1 MSVVVVGLSHRTA
14 PLELLERMAVT
25 EEGLPKALADL
36 IRRDFVSEAVVLSTC
51 HRTEVY
57 AVAEGF
63 HGAMAD
69 VRHFLS
75 ELSSVWPEEF
85 SDHLYVHYDDAA
97 AAHLFSV
104 AAGLDSV
111 VLGESQILGQVRD
124 AWERARAEGAAGAR
138 LSQLFRHAL
147 EVGKRARS
155 ETAIARGI
163 TSLSQAAVALASE
176 RLSGLADRRVV
187 VLGAGEMGAGLVAEV
202 AEADVPGSRVTVA
215 NRTWARAEQ
224 LAARAGGQAVTL
236 DRLPDA
242 LAGADLLLTS
252 TGASTV
258 VVSVADVER
267 ALAGRPDQPL
277 LIVDL
282 GMPRDVDPSVASLPG
297 VSVLGLAD
305 VERFVDARLAERR
318 REVVPVR
325 AIVAEEV
332 DRWVEAVTARHAT
345 PTVAALRQRA
355 EDVRVA
361 ELARYRKR
369 LAELEPRE
377 REAVEALTRS
387 ILGKLLHDPTVRL
400 KDAAGSAKGDRLAGA
415 LRELF
420 DL

>member
-14 PLELLERMAVT
+14 PLELLERITVP
-25 EEGLPKALADL
+25 EERLPKALADL
-36 IRRDFVSEAVVLSTC
+36 VTRDFVSEAVVLSTC
-51 HRTEVY
+51 HRIEVY
-57 AVAEGF
+57 AVAEQF

-75 ELSSVWPEEF
+75 EISFVPPEDF

-97 AAHLFSV
+97 AAHLFGV

-111 VLGESQILGQVRD
+111 VLGESQILGQVRE
-124 AWERARAEGAAGAR
+124 AWDRARVEGAAAAR

-163 TSLSQAAVALASE
+163 TSLSQAAVAMASD
-176 RLSGLADRRVV
+176 RLSGLADRAVV

-202 AEADVPGSRVTVA
+202 ADADVPGSRVTVA

-224 LAARAGGQAVTL
+224 LAERAGGRAVTL
-236 DRLPDA
+236 DGLPEA

-252 TGASTV
+252 TGASSMV
-258 VVSVADVER
+258 VTAAGLER
-267 ALAGRPDQPL
+267 ALAARPTRPL

-282 GMPRDVDPSVASLPG
+282 GMPRDVDPAVADLPG
-297 VSVLGLAD
+297 VSLLGLAD
-305 VERFVDARLAERR
+305 VETFVDARLDERR

-332 DRWVEAVTARHAT
+332 GRWVEEVSARHAT
-345 PTVAALRQRA
+345 PTVSALRQKA

-361 ELARYRKR
+361 ELERYRNR
-369 LAELEPRE
+369 LAGLEPRE

-387 ILGKLLHDPTVRL
+387 LLAKLLHDPTVRL

>member
-1 MSVVVVGLSHRTA
+1 VSVVVVGLSQRTA
-14 PLELLERMAVT
+14 PLELLERLAVT
-25 EEGLPKALADL
+25 EERLPKALDDL
-36 IRRDFVSEAVVLSTC
+36 VGRDFVSEAVVLSTC
-51 HRTEVY
+51 HRIEIY

-85 SDHLYVHYDDAA
+85 SDHLYVHYDEAA
-97 AAHLFSV
+97 AAHLFTV

-124 AWERARAEGAAGAR
+124 AWERARVQGAAGTR
-138 LSQLFRHAL
+138 LSQLFRQAL

-176 RLSGLADRRVV
+176 RLGGLTDRSVV

-215 NRTWARAEQ
+215 NRTWARAVQ
-224 LAARAGGQAVTL
+224 LAERAGGSAVTL
-236 DRLPDA
+236 DG
-242 LAGADLLLTS
+242 LAGALGTADLLLTS

-258 VVSVADVER
+258 VVTAAAVEQ
-267 ALAGRPDQPL
+267 AMATRPDRPL

-282 GMPRDVDPSVASLPG
+282 GMPRDVDPAVSDLPG
-297 VSVLGLAD
+297 VSLLGLAD
-305 VERFVDARLAERR
+305 VETFVDARLAERR

-332 DRWVEAVTARHAT
+332 GRWVEAVTARHAT

-361 ELARYRKR
+361 ELGRYRNR
-369 LAELEPRE
+369 LADLEPRE
-377 REAVEALTRS
+377 REAVEALTRG

>member
-1 MSVVVVGLSHRTA
+1 VSVVVVGLSHRTA
-14 PLELLERMAVT
+14 PLELLERMAVPD
-25 EEGLPKALADL
+25 ERLPKALADL
-36 IRRDFVSEAVVLSTC
+36 VARDFVSEAVVLSTC
-51 HRTEVY
+51 HRIEVY
-57 AVAEGF
+57 AVAERF

-75 ELSSVWPEEF
+75 ELSFVAPEEF

-124 AWERARAEGAAGAR
+124 AWERARAEGAAGSR
-138 LSQLFRHAL
+138 LSQLFRHSL

-163 TSLSQAAVALASE
+163 TSLSQAAVAMAGD
-176 RLSGLADRRVV
+176 RLGGLAGRAVV
-187 VLGAGEMGAGLVAEV
+187 VLGAGEMGAGLVDEV
-202 AEADVPGSRVTVA
+202 AEASVPGTCVTVA
-215 NRTWARAEQ
+215 NRTRPRAER
-224 LAARAGGQAVTL
+224 LAERAGGRAVTL
-236 DRLPDA
+236 DELPAA

-252 TGASTV
+252 TGSTSV
-258 VVSVADVER
+258 VLTAAEVKQ

-282 GMPRDVDPSVASLPG
+282 GMPRDVDPAVAALPG
-297 VSVLGLAD
+297 VSLLGLAD
-305 VERFVDARLAERR
+305 VETFVDASMEERR

-332 DRWVEAVTARHAT
+332 DRWVEAVTARFAT

-355 EDVRVA
+355 EDVRLA
-361 ELARYRKR
+361 ELARYRNR
-369 LAELEPRE
+369 LADLEPRQ

-387 ILGKLLHDPTVRL
+387 LLGKLLHDPTVRL

>member
-1 MSVVVVGLSHRTA
+1 VSVVVVGLSHRTA
-14 PLELLERMAVT
+14 PLDLLERMAVP
-25 EEGLPKALADL
+25 EERLPKALADL
-36 IRRDFVSEAVVLSTC
+36 VARDFVSEAVVLSTC
-51 HRTEVY
+51 HRVEVY
-57 AVAEGF
+57 AVAERF

-75 ELSSVWPEEF
+75 ELSFVPPEEF

-124 AWERARAEGAAGAR
+124 AWDRARVEGAAGSR

-163 TSLSQAAVALASE
+163 TSLSQAAVALAGE
-176 RLSGLADRRVV
+176 RLGGLTGRNVV
-187 VLGAGEMGAGLVAEV
+187 VLGAGEMGAGLVDEV
-202 AEADVPGSRVTVA
+202 TDADVPGSCVVVA
-215 NRTWARAEQ
+215 NRTRLRAEQ
-224 LAARAGGQAVTL
+224 LAERAGGRAVTL
-236 DRLPDA
+236 DGLPSA
-242 LAGADLLLTS
+242 LATADLLLTS
-252 TGASTV
+252 TGATSV
-258 VVSVADVER
+258 VLTAAEVAAV
-267 ALAGRPDQPL
+267 LAARPDQPL

-282 GMPRDVDPSVASLPG
+282 GMPRDVDPAVADLPG
-297 VSVLGLAD
+297 VSLLGLSD
-305 VERFVDARLAERR
+305 VETFVNASMEERR

-332 DRWVEAVTARHAT
+332 DRWVEAVTARFAT

-355 EDVRVA
+355 EDVRQS
-361 ELARYRKR
+361 ELARYRNR
-369 LAELEPRE
+369 LADLEPRE

-387 ILGKLLHDPTVRL
+387 LLGKLLHDPTVRL

>member
-1 MSVVVVGLSHRTA
+1 VSVVVVGLSQRTA
-14 PLELLERMAVT
+14 PLELLERLAVT
-25 EEGLPKALADL
+25 EERLPKALDDL
-36 IRRDFVSEAVVLSTC
+36 VGRDFVSEAVVLSTC
-51 HRTEVY
+51 HRIEIY

-85 SDHLYVHYDDAA
+85 SDHLYVHYDEAA

-124 AWERARAEGAAGAR
+124 AWERARVQGAAGTR
-138 LSQLFRHAL
+138 LSQLFRQAL

-176 RLSGLADRRVV
+176 RLGGLADRSVV

-215 NRTWARAEQ
+215 NRTWARAVQ
-224 LAARAGGQAVTL
+224 LAERAGGSAVAL
-236 DRLPDA
+236 DGLPAA
-242 LAGADLLLTS
+242 LATADLLLTS

-258 VVSVADVER
+258 VVTAAAVEQ
-267 ALAGRPDQPL
+267 AMATRPDRPL

-282 GMPRDVDPSVASLPG
+282 GMPRDVDPAVSDLPG
-297 VSVLGLAD
+297 VSLLGLAD
-305 VERFVDARLAERR
+305 VETFVDARLAERR

-325 AIVAEEV
+325 AIVVEEV
-332 DRWVEAVTARHAT
+332 GRWVEAVTARHAT

-361 ELARYRKR
+361 ELGRYRNR
-369 LAELEPRE
+369 LADLEPRE
-377 REAVEALTRS
+377 REAVEALTRG